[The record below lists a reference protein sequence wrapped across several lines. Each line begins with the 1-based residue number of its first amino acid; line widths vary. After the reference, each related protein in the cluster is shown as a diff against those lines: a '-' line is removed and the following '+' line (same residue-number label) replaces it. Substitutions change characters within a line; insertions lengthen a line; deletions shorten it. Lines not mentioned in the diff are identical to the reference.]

1 MNEPRYINAN
11 GLKDT
16 LDYYISEAGWT
27 AAHNE
32 ALTWV
37 KDEFIDAEPTA
48 DVAPVVHGHWSKE
61 MRFTEDFMG
70 NRTYGYKCSV
80 CGKLANRLQF
90 CGNCGAKMDESE
102 V

>member
-1 MNEPRYINAN
+1 MSEEYITKNQ
-11 GLKDT
+11 
-16 LDYYISEAGWT
+16 
-27 AAHNE
+27 
-32 ALTWV
+32 ALTMIMAV
-37 KDEFIDAEPTA
+37 IEGDESEEVLDALQRASDNITA
-48 DVAPVVHGHWSKE
+48 LPCTDVAPVVHGHWSKE

-102 V
+102 E